1 MHMKR
6 LYIKPQTDIVGLG
19 ATTPLLTL
27 SIGENAEIS
36 VYTDESQPAENS
48 LTKENTFNFEW
59 E

>member
-6 LYIKPQTDIVGLG
+6 FYIRPQTDVIGLG
-19 ATTPLLTL
+19 ATTPLLTI

-48 LTKENTFNFEW
+48 LTKEDSFNFEW